1 MIAAAPPSCD
11 WTISVDPNTA
21 SLSIVRKFVEQ
32 VAGEVELEA
41 ERVFD
46 LKVAVSEA
54 CANAVEHAGC
64 ESKPLEIS
72 AYLRSRRLTFAVT
85 DNGFF
90 RPPTYSR
97 QDFGFRGL
105 GLPLMV
111 TLMDEVNFARAPDGG
126 TTVTLSLLLDS
137 EPSSTL

>member
-1 MIAAAPPSCD
+1 MTTAHQASQWA
-11 WTISVDPNTA
+11 ISVDSQTA
-21 SLSIVRKFVEQ
+21 RLADIRSFVEQ
-32 VAGEVELEA
+32 VAAEVALGV

-64 ESKPLEIS
+64 ETLPLEVS
-72 AYLRSRRLTFAVT
+72 ARLHAQRLTFVVT

-90 RPPTYSR
+90 HPPSTAR
-97 QDFGFRGL
+97 DELGNRGL

-111 TLMDEVNFARAPDGG
+111 TLMDEVTFARIPGGG
-126 TTVTLSLLLDS
+126 TRVSLSVLLDPDS
-137 EPSSTL
+137 RLSD